1 MLLRVWAT
9 FLVVGLLFAQQ
20 SKVPPATFNGTVHGI
35 TSKQVTIENEA
46 GNLLDFDVSR
56 KTRIVRDKKQVP
68 LSQLESGDVVAIE
81 ARQVMGR
88 YLEALSITVQA
99 KVKD

>member
-1 MLLRVWAT
+1 MHLRTCLALLVA
-9 FLVVGLLFAQQ
+9 GLLLAQQ
-20 SKVPPATFNGTVHGI
+20 SKVPPATFNGTVHGV

-56 KTRIVRDKKQVP
+56 KTRIVRDKKQIP

-88 YLEALSITVQA
+88 FLEAVSITVQA
-99 KVKD
+99 KPKD

>member
-1 MLLRVWAT
+1 M
-9 FLVVGLLFAQQ
+9 
-20 SKVPPATFNGTVHGI
+20 HGI

-56 KTRIVRDKKQVP
+56 KTRIVRDKKQIP
-68 LSQLESGDVVAIE
+68 LSQLESGDVVTIE

-88 YLEALSITVQA
+88 YLEAVSITVQREGEGLVVLLELQLVA
-99 KVKD
+99 RHGAGLRGLTAGELEH